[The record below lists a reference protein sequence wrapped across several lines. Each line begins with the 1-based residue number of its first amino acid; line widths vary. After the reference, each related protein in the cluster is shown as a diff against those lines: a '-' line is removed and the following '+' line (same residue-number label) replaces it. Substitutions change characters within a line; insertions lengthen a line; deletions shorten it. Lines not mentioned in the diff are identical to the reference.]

1 MNASPGLPGASR
13 IVVIAIGNPSRGDD
27 ALGPMLVER
36 LGPGWPAAVVT
47 LTEFQ
52 LQIEHVLDLA
62 EATLVLFVDA
72 ERGLAGP
79 CRLRELRPDASP
91 TVFSHALSPAQLLGL
106 YASTVGCVPPPA
118 FVLGLAAEGF
128 DLGAPLSERAIAALE
143 AGCRRVRTL
152 LSQPGANEWRLL
164 CETEEGGAQ

>member
-1 MNASPGLPGASR
+1 MNASPGLPGAGR

-36 LGPGWPAAVVT
+36 LGPGWPEAVVT
-47 LTEFQ
+47 LTEYQ

-62 EATLVLFVDA
+62 EASLVLFVDA

-91 TVFSHALSPAQLLGL
+91 TVFSHALSPTQLLGL
-106 YASTVGCVPPPA
+106 YASAVGCAPPPA

-128 DLGAPLSERAIAALE
+128 ELGAPLSERAVAALE
-143 AGCRRVRTL
+143 AGCERARAL
-152 LSQPGANEWRLL
+152 LSQPSSSEWRLR
-164 CETEEGGAQ
+164 CEIGEGGAQ